1 MALQRRPI
9 NSCTKQLTVIS
20 VGRGWNATGN
30 GLPSSTIKAP
40 LQSRLPRRS
49 RSTSRKGSALHSYG
63 MVPVTRITAHT
74 SMNNLSPEVD
84 RKVEARVP
92 AHLLGGPT
100 VPPLPGRPEFA
111 DSSSRVD
118 ARRVRSVTS
127 LTKVSPE
134 PQPPQGKGR
143 ISQEI
148 PIATRERRARKA
160 KAEKVPDLA
169 PEAPRPVQ
177 RGLGIVRAQVRRETD
192 VLKSQLR
199 FAS

>member
-1 MALQRRPI
+1 MDL
-9 NSCTKQLTVIS
+9 VI
-20 VGRGWNATGN
+20 
-30 GLPSSTIKAP
+30 K
-40 LQSRLPRRS
+40 
-49 RSTSRKGSALHSYG
+49 
-63 MVPVTRITAHT
+63 ITAHT

-84 RKVEARVP
+84 RKDEARVL
-92 AHLLGGPT
+92 AHLLGGPIA
-100 VPPLPGRPEFA
+100 PPLPGRPEFA
-111 DSSSRVD
+111 DSLSRVD
-118 ARRVRSVTS
+118 VRRARSVTS

-177 RGLGIVRAQVRRETD
+177 RGRGIVRAQARRETD
-192 VLKSQLR
+192 VLRSQLR

>member
-1 MALQRRPI
+1 MDLA
-9 NSCTKQLTVIS
+9 
-20 VGRGWNATGN
+20 
-30 GLPSSTIKAP
+30 IKTTA
-40 LQSRLPRRS
+40 
-49 RSTSRKGSALHSYG
+49 
-63 MVPVTRITAHT
+63 RI

-84 RKVEARVP
+84 RKVEARAP
-92 AHLLGGPT
+92 AHHLGEPT

-111 DSSSRVD
+111 DSLSRVD
-118 ARRVRSVTS
+118 ARRARSVTS

-177 RGLGIVRAQVRRETD
+177 RGLGIVRAQARREPD
-192 VLKSQLR
+192 ALKSQLR